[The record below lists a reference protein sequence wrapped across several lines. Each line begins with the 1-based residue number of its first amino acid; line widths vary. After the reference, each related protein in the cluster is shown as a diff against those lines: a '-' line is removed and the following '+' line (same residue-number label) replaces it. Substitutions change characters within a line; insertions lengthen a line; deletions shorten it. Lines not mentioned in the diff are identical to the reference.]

1 MEKLNK
7 VVELTILKPKEG
19 FVITQSNDVS
29 LSDRVFSTELYL
41 GATDSID
48 NWKEISIEEAN
59 TLKEQAAKE
68 REDAKKAREEELKV
82 ELSSDLEYNS
92 VDEQESQSDSSST
105 LN

>member
-19 FVITQSNDVS
+19 FVITQSTNIS
-29 LSDRVFSTELYL
+29 IQDRVFSTELYL
-41 GATDSID
+41 GVTDSID

-68 REDAKKAREEELKV
+68 REDAERASEEKLN
-82 ELSSDLEYNS
+82 SSE
-92 VDEQESQSDSSST
+92 
-105 LN
+105 

>member
-19 FVITQSNDVS
+19 FVITQSTDIS
-29 LSDRVFSTELYL
+29 IQDRVFSTELYL
-41 GATDSID
+41 GITDSID

-68 REDAKKAREEELKV
+68 REDAERVSEEKLN
-82 ELSSDLEYNS
+82 SSE
-92 VDEQESQSDSSST
+92 
-105 LN
+105 

>member
-29 LSDRVFSTELYL
+29 LSERIFSTELYL
-41 GATDSID
+41 GVTDSID

-82 ELSSDLEYNS
+82 KLSSDLEYNS
-92 VDEQESQSDSSST
+92 VDEQEPQSNSSST